1 MLQAIELIIHRTVHV
16 TIRIRRP
23 LSHIPDRERE
33 RGRAQLQVI
42 HPVAI
47 IPPILVPPTALI
59 LCPVTT
65 TTAAE
70 QKTLLVIVELHFNCP
85 PPADRVQITP
95 DLLGHHER
103 PRMPHQRSVKQADR
117 DRAYLVGPCR

>member
-1 MLQAIELIIHRTVHV
+1 MLGPSMLQAIELIIHRAVHV

-23 LSHIPDRERE
+23 FSHIPDCERD
-33 RGRAQLQVI
+33 RGRTQLQVI
-42 HPVAI
+42 Q
-47 IPPILVPPTALI
+47 I

-70 QKTLLVIVELHFNCP
+70 QKTLLVIVELHFNSP